1 MSRENVE
8 IVLGAFDAFGRGDV
22 EGVLRVCDE
31 DIVIT
36 QPAELL
42 DASSSQ
48 QYGHAGVLEAFAIW
62 PEQWDD
68 YHIDNVRVLADPA
81 EHVVVATRQSGRG
94 RQSGIE
100 VTMEFTF
107 VFTLQDR
114 KIAEWRLFLHEAQ
127 ALEAAGLSE

>member
-1 MSRENVE
+1 MSQENIE
-8 IVLGAFDAFGRGDV
+8 IVLQAFDAFGRGDY
-22 EGVLRVCDE
+22 EGVLRAFDE
-31 DIVIT
+31 DVVIT

-42 DASSSQ
+42 DAPSLQ
-48 QYGHAGVLEAFAIW
+48 QYGHSGVLEALAIW

-68 YHIDNVRVLADPA
+68 YRVESIRVLADPA
-81 EHVVVATRQSGRG
+81 DQVVVATRQSGRG

-107 VFTLQDR
+107 LFTLQDK
-114 KIAEWRLFLHEAQ
+114 KITEWRLFLREAQ